1 MDTSD
6 ILNAISEQRN
16 AALNQAAIVSAQLVA
31 AGKRIKELEDRVNE
45 LKLRVENLPAVEDG
59 A

>member
-1 MDTSD
+1 METSD

-16 AALNQAAIVSAQLVA
+16 AALNQLAMAQAQVVASAR
-31 AGKRIKELEDRVNE
+31 KIKELEDKYNA
-45 LKLRVENLPAVEDG
+45 LKNGLPAAEDG

>member
-1 MDTSD
+1 MDTTD

-16 AALNQAAIVSAQLVA
+16 AALNQLAMAQAQVVASAR
-31 AGKRIKELEDRVNE
+31 KIKELEDKYNA
-45 LKLRVENLPAVEDG
+45 LKTGLPAAEDG

>member
-1 MDTSD
+1 MDTTD

-16 AALNQAAIVSAQLVA
+16 AALNNLAIAQAQLVA
-31 AGKRIKELEDRVNE
+31 SAKKIKELEDKYNA
-45 LKLRVENLPAVEDG
+45 LKTGLPAAEDG

>member
-1 MDTSD
+1 MDTTD

-16 AALNQAAIVSAQLVA
+16 AALNNLAIAQAQIVASA
-31 AGKRIKELEDRVNE
+31 KKIKELEDKYNA
-45 LKLRVENLPAVEDG
+45 LKTGLPAAEDG

>member
-1 MDTSD
+1 METTD

-16 AALNQAAIVSAQLVA
+16 AALNQLAMAQAQIVASA
-31 AGKRIKELEDRVNE
+31 KKIKELEDKYNA
-45 LKLRVENLPAVEDG
+45 LKTGLPAAEDG

>member
-6 ILNAISEQRN
+6 ILNAIAEQRN
-16 AALNQAAIVSAQLVA
+16 TALNNLAIAQAQLVA
-31 AGKRIKELEDRVNE
+31 NAKKIKELEDKYNA
-45 LKLRVENLPAVEDG
+45 LKTGLPAAEDD

>member
-1 MDTSD
+1 MDTTD

-16 AALNQAAIVSAQLVA
+16 AALNQLAMAQAQNVASAR
-31 AGKRIKELEDRVNE
+31 KIKELEDKYNA
-45 LKLRVENLPAVEDG
+45 LKNGLPAAEDG

>member
-1 MDTSD
+1 METTD

-16 AALNQAAIVSAQLVA
+16 AALNQLAMVQAQVVASAR
-31 AGKRIKELEDRVNE
+31 KIKELEDKYNA
-45 LKLRVENLPAVEDG
+45 LKTGLPAAEDG

>member
-1 MDTSD
+1 MDTTD

-16 AALNQAAIVSAQLVA
+16 AALNQLAMVQAQLA
-31 AGKRIKELEDRVNE
+31 ASLRKTKELEDKVNA
-45 LKLRVENLPAVEDG
+45 LKHGLPAAEDG

>member
-1 MDTSD
+1 METSD

-16 AALNQAAIVSAQLVA
+16 AALNQLAMAQAQNVASAR
-31 AGKRIKELEDRVNE
+31 KIKELEDKYNE
-45 LKLRVENLPAVEDG
+45 LKVQLQGLPAAEDG

>member
-1 MDTSD
+1 MDTTD

-16 AALNQAAIVSAQLVA
+16 AALNQLAMAQAQNVASAR
-31 AGKRIKELEDRVNE
+31 KIKELEDKYNE
-45 LKLRVENLPAVEDG
+45 LKVRAQGLPAAEDG

>member
-1 MDTSD
+1 MDTTD

-16 AALNQAAIVSAQLVA
+16 AALNQLAMAQAQVA
-31 AGKRIKELEDRVNE
+31 ASARKIKELEDKYNA
-45 LKLRVENLPAVEDG
+45 LKHVLPAAEDG